1 MRARDP
7 TSSSLTRLRGTSKE
21 NKIIDVTLQQLLEA
35 GCHFGH
41 QTRRWNP
48 RMKKY
53 IYGDRDGVHIFDLA
67 QTKAGLDA
75 ALAFLQQAKKDNKV
89 ILFVGTK
96 RQAQEVVKKVA
107 TDINMPYL
115 VQRWPGGILTNFEQ
129 LQKSV
134 RRMVDLKDKREKGE
148 LKKYTKREQLLI
160 DRDILQLEK
169 TFGGVKDMTKVP
181 DVLFVVDTHRED
193 VAVKEARRMNIP
205 VVGMVDTNGNPSLV
219 DYVIPTNDDAIKAV
233 ELILDAVADTIKN
246 V

>member
-1 MRARDP
+1 M
-7 TSSSLTRLRGTSKE
+7 T
-21 NKIIDVTLQQLLEA
+21 DVTLQALLEA

-48 RMKKY
+48 AMKKY

-67 QTKAGLDA
+67 QTKSGLDA
-75 ALAFLQQAKKDNKV
+75 ALSFLKHSAKEGKV

-96 RQAQEVVKKVA
+96 RQAQDVVKKVA
-107 TDINMPYL
+107 SEAGQPYL

-129 LQKSV
+129 LHKSV
-134 RRMVDLKDKREKGE
+134 RRLQDLKDKREKGE
-148 LKKYTKREQLLI
+148 LKKYTKREQLLV

-169 TFGGVKDMTKVP
+169 VFGGVQSLTKVP
-181 DVLFVVDTHRED
+181 DVVFVVDTHREV

-205 VVGMVDTNGNPSLV
+205 VVGMVDTNGDPALV
-219 DYVIPTNDDAIKAV
+219 NYPIPTNDDAIKAI
-233 ELILDAVADTIKN
+233 ELVLEAVAGAIKH

>member
-1 MRARDP
+1 M
-7 TSSSLTRLRGTSKE
+7 
-21 NKIIDVTLQQLLEA
+21 IDITLQQLLEA

-48 RMKKY
+48 LMKKY

-107 TDINMPYL
+107 TDTNMPYL
-115 VQRWPGGILTNFEQ
+115 VQRWPGGILTNFDQ

-181 DVLFVVDTHRED
+181 DVVFVVDTHRED
-193 VAVKEARRMNIP
+193 VAVREARRMNIP

>member
-1 MRARDP
+1 M
-7 TSSSLTRLRGTSKE
+7 T
-21 NKIIDVTLQQLLEA
+21 DVTLQQLLEA

-48 RMKKY
+48 TMKKY

-75 ALAFLQQAKKDNKV
+75 ALSFLKFAKSEGKV

-96 RQAQEVVKKVA
+96 RQAQEIVKKTA
-107 TDINMPYL
+107 TDLGMPYL
-115 VQRWPGGILTNFEQ
+115 IQRWPGGILTNFAQ

-134 RRMVDLKDKREKGE
+134 HRMVDLKDKREKGE

-169 TFGGVKDMTKVP
+169 TFGGVRDMTKVP

-193 VAVKEARRMNIP
+193 VAVREAKRMNIP

-219 DYVIPTNDDAIKAV
+219 DYVIPTNDDAIKAI
-233 ELILDAVADTIKN
+233 ELVLNAVSDTVKN

>member
-1 MRARDP
+1 M
-7 TSSSLTRLRGTSKE
+7 T
-21 NKIIDVTLQQLLEA
+21 DVSLQQLLEA

-48 RMKKY
+48 SMKKY

-67 QTKAGLDA
+67 QTKAGLDK
-75 ALAFLQQAKKDNKV
+75 ALEFLAQAKKDGKV

-96 RQAQEVVKKVA
+96 RQAQETVKKVA
-107 TDINMPYL
+107 TETGMPYL

-129 LQKSV
+129 LHKSV
-134 RRMVDLKDKREKGE
+134 RRLQTQKEQREKGE

-169 TFGGVKDMTKVP
+169 VFGGVQTLTKVP
-181 DVLFVVDTHRED
+181 DVLFVVDSHREE
-193 VAVKEARRMNIP
+193 VAVKEARRMGVP
-205 VVGMVDTNGNPSLV
+205 VVAMVDTNGDPSLV

-233 ELILDAVADTIKN
+233 ELIMQAVGDSIKN

>member
-1 MRARDP
+1 M
-7 TSSSLTRLRGTSKE
+7 T
-21 NKIIDVTLQQLLEA
+21 DVSLQQLLEA

-48 RMKKY
+48 SMKKY

-67 QTKAGLDA
+67 QTKAGLDK
-75 ALAFLQQAKKDNKV
+75 ALEFLKQAKKDGKV

-96 RQAQEVVKKVA
+96 RQAQETVKKVA
-107 TDINMPYL
+107 TEVGMPYL

-129 LQKSV
+129 LHKSV
-134 RRMVDLKDKREKGE
+134 RRLQSQKEQREKGE

-169 TFGGVKDMTKVP
+169 VFGGVQELTKVP
-181 DVLFVVDTHRED
+181 DVLFVVDSHREE
-193 VAVKEARRMNIP
+193 VAVREAKRMNVP
-205 VVGMVDTNGNPSLV
+205 VVAMVDTNGNPSLV
-219 DYVIPTNDDAIKAV
+219 DYVIPTNDDAIKAI
-233 ELILDAVADTIKN
+233 ELILDAVRDAIKN